1 MNTRLMI
8 ATIAATLVLA
18 FAGAAVAAE
27 RGAEAADAAEMAPSA
42 MAADAGRIAVTTHV
56 NADGESVACIAE
68 EDLAK
73 LLAWYEAE
81 LEARE
86 RRAQFEKDLE
96 AFEVD
101 P

>member
-1 MNTRLMI
+1 MNTRPMI
-8 ATIAATLVLA
+8 ATIAAALVLA
-18 FAGAAVAAE
+18 FSGAAVAAE
-27 RGAEAADAAEMAPSA
+27 RGAEAADAAEMAQSA
-42 MAADAGRIAVTTHV
+42 MTADAGNIAVTTHV

-68 EDLAK
+68 EDLATI
-73 LLAWYEAE
+73 LAWYKAEVEAK
-81 LEARE
+81 E